1 MQRERHQRFLRSVLG
16 LLVSEPHHAVLHVV
30 LYVELT
36 KRVGLDLDV
45 EVLFNL
51 DAALLQPHEA
61 PLLQHPRI
69 QQVPTDLGHYLET
82 HVVSPVVTAPVDQ
95 LAIVLKIALECHV
108 GRVGWTVQQLS
119 DLLEGILQVE
129 VHLIDATCHRW

>member
-1 MQRERHQRFLRSVLG
+1 M
-16 LLVSEPHHAVLHVV
+16 
-30 LYVELT
+30 
-36 KRVGLDLDV
+36 
-45 EVLFNL
+45 
-51 DAALLQPHEA
+51 
-61 PLLQHPRI
+61 
-69 QQVPTDLGHYLET
+69 PTDLGHYLET
-82 HVVSPVVTAPVDQ
+82 PVVSPVVTAPVDQ